1 MSLKIYDILL
11 LMYIY
16 VFCLIYFYFMKILDD
31 VKKNFIYVN
40 DIKIYMVNIIRRRW
54 IGI

>member
-31 VKKNFIYVN
+31 VKKIYYLCKWYEN
-40 DIKIYMVNIIRRRW
+40 IYGKYN
-54 IGI
+54 